1 MERKINNQSA
11 GGSIILKCK
20 DFHIYQLDF
29 GSVNDLVKVAQTI
42 EKLSCLG
49 IVQYNKSFSKTGKL
63 LVKNFICF

>member
-1 MERKINNQSA
+1 MEKKINNQIP

-29 GSVNDLVKVAQTI
+29 GSTNDLVKVAQSI

-49 IVQYNKSFSKTGKL
+49 
-63 LVKNFICF
+63 KNIFGAFTKQKVDV

>member
-1 MERKINNQSA
+1 MYRNIDVMEKKINNQSP

-29 GSVNDLVKVAQTI
+29 GSTSDLVKVGQSI

-49 IVQYNKSFSKTGKL
+49 ENIFEKFTE
-63 LVKNFICF
+63 